1 MKTRILLCFLSALV
15 LAVSC
20 DKEPDTPQGGQQTG
34 PKGLKAD
41 LFDVVFSSS
50 RIARDKT
57 GTLDVVSNLGTYV
70 SVGYNDDYGI
80 YTSTFSGTPVKTV
93 GSGYY
98 RMHYSD
104 KSAFKRALKDGF
116 SIEMLFRPG
125 ELPSSGYQGL
135 LSSLYDGGFGLRL
148 NGPAA
153 QFTVCCDEEL
163 TLKTSALESGKFYH
177 VVCVWDFVHGKA
189 ELYMDG
195 ALIKDGTTSGNLR
208 FPADEAAHWLCIG
221 ANCNTNINYARHTF
235 NGEIAVVRIYD
246 APLTAGNVTS
256 LYAKV
261 MRPQTS
267 STLSVSEV
275 AFRSP
280 CNIAHG
286 YRYYIYGKGFKAG
299 DKVLF
304 KSVVNDTEVECE
316 TAVEADRL
324 SLILPSG
331 LVTDSYVVSLKRG
344 TQTRV
349 LGTSSF
355 TVSDDPDVEVTTGVL
370 AHRCYHSNTAAGP
383 YENSLNALIKTQ
395 KAGLYGAE
403 FDCWS
408 TSDGVVVVW
417 HDKTINNKVIENTA
431 WADLKK
437 IKLPDGSPLATL
449 EQFLV
454 QGLKYPDV
462 HLAFEIKRHS
472 SKANN
477 DRCIKEVVRLLR
489 EYKPERKQITVTS
502 FDLDI
507 LKTLRAL
514 MPLSELNL
522 ALHGDISPQELWK
535 NGIDG
540 MAYNMNVVSAH
551 PEWIDYARSKNMTV
565 TVWLPSTIEDMAT
578 FIGLKVDAMTT
589 NNVDLTRKMVERVYL
604 CKDN

>member
-1 MKTRILLCFLSALV
+1 MRIRYYISFICV
-15 LAVSC
+15 LILTASC
-20 DKEPDTPQGGQQTG
+20 NKEPQIDQGGQQSG

-50 RIARDKT
+50 RLARDKT

-125 ELPSSGYQGL
+125 EIPSSGYQGL
-135 LSSLYDGGFGLRL
+135 LSSLYDGGFGVRM
-148 NGPAA
+148 NGPEAV
-153 QFTVCCDEEL
+153 FTVCCDEEL
-163 TLKTSALESGKFYH
+163 TLKTPALVSGRFYH
-177 VVCVWDFVHGKA
+177 LVCVWDYASGKT

-195 ALIKDGTTSGNLR
+195 ALIREGKTSGNLKY
-208 FPADEAAHWLCIG
+208 PADEASHWLCIG

-235 NGEIAVVRIYD
+235 NGEIAIARIYD
-246 APLTAGNVTS
+246 ASLTEANVTS
-256 LYAKV
+256 LYSKV
-261 MRPQTS
+261 MRPQSS
-267 STLSVSEV
+267 STVSVSEV
-275 AFRSP
+275 AYRSP
-280 CNIAHG
+280 CKIAHG
-286 YRYYIYGKGFKAG
+286 YRYYIYGKGYKAG
-299 DKVLF
+299 DKVVF
-304 KSVVNDTEVECE
+304 RSVTNDVEVECE
-316 TAVEADRL
+316 ATVKSDNL
-324 SLILPSG
+324 SIILPAD
-331 LVTDSYVVSLKRG
+331 LVTDTYVLYLKRG
-344 TQTRV
+344 SMTRV
-349 LGTSSF
+349 LGSASF
-355 TVSDDPDVEVTTGVL
+355 KVSDDPDVEVKTGVL
-370 AHRCYHSNTAAGP
+370 AHRCYHKNNATGP

-417 HDKTINNKVIENTA
+417 HDKSINGKVIETSK
-431 WADLKK
+431 WADLKN

-472 SKANN
+472 SKENN
-477 DRCIKEVVRLLR
+477 DRCIKEIVRLLK

-502 FDLDI
+502 FDMDI

-514 MPLSELNL
+514 MPLSDLNI
-522 ALHGDISPQELWK
+522 ALHGDVHPQVLWD

-551 PEWIDYARSKNMTV
+551 PEWIDFARSKNMTV
-565 TVWLPSTIEDMAT
+565 TVWLPGTIEDMST

-589 NNVDLTRKMVERVYL
+589 NDVELTKKMVERVYL
-604 CKDN
+604 CKD